1 MSKNILMIKAS
12 SGIGKILLL
21 DENCILL
28 ETKCGPSNKKDTIIN
43 KNLMMN

>member
-21 DENCILL
+21 DENCIFL
-28 ETKCGPSNKKDTIIN
+28 ETRCGPFNKKDTIIN